1 MAKSTAI
8 TNSTGPRPVTSQLR
22 EFGQR
27 FAASLA
33 VLMRNRLASLGLMI
47 VLLVSLTAI
56 FAPYLTTHD
65 PFQMNLPDRIQ
76 GPSAKHL
83 MGTDIYGRDI
93 FTRVILGSRIA
104 MRVAV
109 GAVLIAILI
118 GVPLGALSGYAGGW
132 TDAVIMRFVDAFLAF
147 PGRLL
152 AIALVAAMGPN
163 FLTFYLA
170 IGLTSIPGYIRVV
183 RASVLSQKEKEYVEA
198 ARMTGEF
205 EFRILFFQILPNCI
219 APILVLVSL
228 DFAHAILVES
238 SLSFLG
244 LGFPPPAPSWG
255 LMLSEARGYME
266 LAPHVAIIPGLVISL
281 AILGFN
287 LLGDGLRDIFD
298 PRQYE
303 RE

>member
-8 TNSTGPRPVTSQLR
+8 THSTGPRPVTSQLR